1 MKLKKAD
8 KKIKTSKVSKIT
20 KVVAKTASKTA
31 ATARPKT
38 TRPTAKVYDSIG
50 KVSGS
55 VTLPKEIFGQTPNK
69 KLLAQAV
76 RVYQYNQIPHTAHTK
91 TRAEVR
97 GGGAKPWRQKGT
109 GRARAGSRRSPLW
122 VGGGITF
129 GPRYK
134 NVKLTL
140 PQKMKH
146 KALIYALSDKA
157 KSGNIKVLANIEK
170 IEAKTKPV
178 ARLLKA
184 LEVKKNALLVVAE
197 KNQNIKLATRNIPN
211 LYVAT
216 PQNLNAYEVAK
227 TEELLIS
234 KEAIGKFA

>member
-1 MKLKKAD
+1 MPRSKKVAEES
-8 KKIKTSKVSKIT
+8 KIPKVQKVSK
-20 KVVAKTASKTA
+20 AKLA
-31 ATARPKT
+31 ATKSKSALSKLS
-38 TRPTAKVYDSIG
+38 AEVYDTNG
-50 KVSGS
+50 RRQGS
-55 VTLPKEIFGQTPNK
+55 FNLPKEFFGQTVNES
-69 KLLAQAV
+69 LLTQALH
-76 RVYQYNQIPHTAHTK
+76 VYFENQSKHTASTK
-91 TRAEVR
+91 TRSETR